1 MRQFAT
7 ALLVIVIM
15 AGCGGRAMETPTP
28 ETGLTV
34 RVFNSA
40 LAEVEV
46 SAIWGNSRIPIR
58 IGTVERETEVD
69 LVFPF
74 RSGELRMSVKSLLD
88 PIAGVSNPV
97 SVTTSD
103 RGSVVQFNI
112 DRRRRELELF
122 EPRRDGS

>member
-1 MRQFAT
+1 
-7 ALLVIVIM
+7 M